1 MISEKSNNI
10 LTLVLKNGET
20 TSLSFPSGKD
30 IESALE
36 LALKFEGIK
45 KEDVK
50 KYFFSI
56 DSEKNLEDFN
66 YFNGEKEEIDE
77 IEQSIAFKV
86 DEVRRQRD
94 VLFKKLDLQFMRSI
108 EDDDNKSEKEHIILI
123 KNFLRD
129 LPSDLNKK
137 LKEYDNPKDIV
148 FFDPYNNIFEIMLVH
163 PGKGYE
169 KPPTVSIAPPNG
181 DHKGFQIEAV
191 STISDGEVKDIIVT
205 QYGSG
210 YTSTPDVLVSP
221 PEDTE
226 NGECAMAV
234 ILLTENNF

>member
-45 KEDVK
+45 KEHVK

-77 IEQSIAFKV
+77 IQQSIDFKV

-94 VLFKKLDLQFMRSI
+94 VLFKKLGMQNICFYVFPGLVG
-108 EDDDNKSEKEHIILI
+108 
-123 KNFLRD
+123 
-129 LPSDLNKK
+129 LNST
-137 LKEYDNPKDIV
+137 Y
-148 FFDPYNNIFEIMLVH
+148 
-163 PGKGYE
+163 PG
-169 KPPTVSIAPPNG
+169 
-181 DHKGFQIEAV
+181 D
-191 STISDGEVKDIIVT
+191 
-205 QYGSG
+205 
-210 YTSTPDVLVSP
+210 SP
-221 PEDTE
+221 IPWCRVMT
-226 NGECAMAV
+226 
-234 ILLTENNF
+234 